1 MEEVKFI
8 KLTDTR
14 YLRLSYY
21 NNTNYKLELISE
33 VMAVLD
39 SYSFSSSYVDSNT
52 VSYKAITRISDTK
65 AIAVFSDTYWGY
77 ALMLD
82 FTSDNITVPNTT
94 AFSEGETSEL
104 AIEYLSSNTV
114 IVGYVK
120 SSEAFVQVL
129 NYYGNTIT
137 ANMAYENAFNSSGG
151 SYATTFGIVI
161 KRLTNTTAIM
171 SYSNYSADQFEVTIL
186 SISNKTITTNKK
198 YILENRYCNLFGS
211 DLFVL
216 DSEHVIFC
224 FAKSS
229 DTYLIFGIFT
239 INGTTL
245 SHGNNIIISD
255 IAVIARIAKISDTL
269 FVVAFKSYAGI
280 QFQLVSYD
288 ENYTMSLETKVDGA
302 DYNYF
307 NLLLIGSKIYY
318 TFPSS
323 NTVNSYGYLDNFSI
337 GERTDK
343 EAIWINNKTKILANF
358 EQNLNCGNIS
368 YQIDGIRIKR
378 LAEDGNFYITIAD
391 LENSVS
397 EYVDTTARND
407 INYTY
412 LLTSVDEDGNEDSGV
427 EATSILDFWGWFLT
441 DGINIYK
448 FDAQNKSNVITTNR
462 AMTVSETYSQYPT
475 INFGNKNYRTSTLST
490 VPYIYNTEYEFTYG
504 LLEELR
510 AFINNET
517 IKYLKNTKGEII
529 QVITSNF
536 SYQYMDETREQAY
549 EITFDW
555 VEVGVG
561 EDGL

>member
-8 KLTDTR
+8 ELTNTR

-21 NNTNYKLELISE
+21 NNTNYKLDLLSE
-33 VMAVLD
+33 AMAVLD
-39 SYSFSSSYVDSNT
+39 TYSFSSDYIGSNT
-52 VSYKAITRISDTK
+52 ISYKAITRISDTK
-65 AIAVFSDTYWGY
+65 AIAVFSTVYGGY
-77 ALMLD
+77 ALMID
-82 FTSDNITVPNTT
+82 FTGDNIAVPNTT
-94 AFSEGETSEL
+94 AFADGETSEL
-104 AIEYLSSNTV
+104 TIDYLSSNTV
-114 IVGYVK
+114 IVAYVRN
-120 SSEAFVQVL
+120 SEAFVQIL

-137 ANMAYENAFNSSGG
+137 ANTAYENAFSSFEGTYPTVK
-151 SYATTFGIVI
+151 SIVI
-161 KRLTNTTAIM
+161 KRLTSTTAIM

-198 YILENRYCNLFGS
+198 YILENRYSGLFGT

-216 DSEHVIFC
+216 DSEHVIYSFSN
-224 FAKSS
+224 SS

-239 INGTTL
+239 INGTTIA
-245 SHGNNIIISD
+245 HGNNIIISD
-255 IAVIARIAKISDTL
+255 IAVSVRLAQISSTL
-269 FVVAFKSYAGI
+269 FVVAYKSYDGI

-288 ENYTMSLETKVDGA
+288 ENYTMALETKVDGV
-302 DYNYF
+302 DYNHF
-307 NLLLIGSKIYY
+307 NLLLIGTKIYY
-318 TFPSS
+318 TFPES
-323 NTVNSYGYLDNFSI
+323 NTVNRYGYLDNFAI

-358 EQNLNCGNIS
+358 EQNSNCGNIS
-368 YQIDGIRIKR
+368 YQINSIRIKR
-378 LAEDGNFYITIAD
+378 LAEDGNFYVTIAD

-397 EYVDTTARND
+397 EYVDNTARNN

-427 EATSILDFWGWFLT
+427 EATSILDFWGWILT
-441 DGINIYK
+441 DGTNIYK
-448 FDAQNKSNVITTNR
+448 FDAQNKSSIITTNR
-462 AMTVSETYSQYPT
+462 AMTVSDTYSQYPT
-475 INFGNKNYRTSTLST
+475 INFGNKNYRTSNLST
-490 VPYIYNTEYEFTYG
+490 VPYLYNSEYEFTYS

-517 IKYLKNTKGEII
+517 VKYLKNTKGEII

-536 SYQYMDETREQAY
+536 GYQYMDETSEQAY
-549 EITFDW
+549 EISFDW